1 MSIVGPPSQVDWNA
15 ARHAIL
21 HLRKY
26 MVFHNMPQLLEFILC
41 YAHIF
46 CPRTFF
52 LQPSVVQTNFFS
64 GGKAKYDLVKLD
76 VEYGGTTPGR
86 LSRAPFD
93 LILRCFASHGDT
105 TGGDEVL
112 IKVSAMRG
120 LACLTISLWCTAAWC
135 WLISLQESWTFKTK
149 DTALRVKQQHNTR
162 NCSSNQFVHARVARS
177 PWKIQTYSD

>member
-76 VEYGGTTPGR
+76 VEYGGLLRVGFRERP
-86 LSRAPFD
+86 
-93 LILRCFASHGDT
+93 LILFFGA
-105 TGGDEVL
+105 L
-112 IKVSAMRG
+112 PAMAIQPVVMKY
-120 LACLTISLWCTAAWC
+120 LSKCLL
-135 WLISLQESWTFKTK
+135 
-149 DTALRVKQQHNTR
+149 
-162 NCSSNQFVHARVARS
+162 
-177 PWKIQTYSD
+177 